1 MRSVSFFFILFG
13 VAALTAADACYY
25 FHGSERCLELR
36 VESSRAAVAVP
47 GGAAMPLTG
56 EVAIRFHDG
65 VSLAAQEKE
74 LARFG
79 LAMVRPHA
87 DWPAYGVI
95 RPAAGID
102 LFALSRRLVERGLVS
117 WAQPVWLERPRL
129 HAIAPNDTFYVEQWH
144 HPMIRSDAAW
154 ELETGTPA
162 SVIAVVDSGVDTQH
176 PDLWGH
182 LLLGLSF
189 VPSEPYV
196 DPNMNGTLLEPN
208 PYIMAHGTAVS
219 GLAAATGDNGI
230 GVAGVC
236 WHCGLLPIKYIG
248 NELGQVA
255 ANRKLDALKWAVD
268 NGAWVVNNSW
278 SAASDTDSSGN
289 CIAVAADNFMSEAI
303 AYGLQNGRGGLGT
316 VMVWASGNSHCDTAL
331 NATLATD
338 DILTVSAL
346 RKDGT
351 ITDYS
356 NWGVAIDIAAPAG
369 GDESD
374 IVGLTTTDATAANK
388 GFNPIFSENGY
399 PDLSDLS
406 YTKYFN
412 GTSAA
417 SPLVAGAVGLMLS
430 AAPYLTAQ
438 QAIQCV
444 KQSAA
449 AGALQPCPHGDA
461 SACYGAGLLDVR
473 AMVENAKSGTCGG
486 SPECTVDGDCDPGE
500 RCENGLCRS
509 TETSDDAPQPD
520 DAPPVDTEQPDD
532 AVFDGDPQSDTNGG
546 SDDTAGTD
554 TAGMPDEPS
563 AVDSD
568 EPAIYEEEPNGCSLI
583 LLH

>member
-1 MRSVSFFFILFG
+1 MRSLSFLLILFG

-25 FHGSERCLELR
+25 FHGFEQCLELR
-36 VESSRAAVAVP
+36 VDASRPAVAVP
-47 GGAAMPLTG
+47 GGAVMPLTG
-56 EVAIRFHDG
+56 EVAIRFRDG
-65 VSLAAQEKE
+65 VSAAAQDDF
-74 LARFG
+74 LALHG
-79 LAMVRPHA
+79 LSVIRPHA
-87 DWPAYGVI
+87 DWPVYGVA
-95 RPAAGID
+95 RPAEGTD
-102 LFALSRRLVERGLVS
+102 LFALSRRLVERGPVA
-117 WAQPVWLERPRL
+117 WAQPVWMERPRL
-129 HAIAPNDTFYVEQWH
+129 QAVVPNDTYYAEQWH

-154 ELETGTPA
+154 DLETGDPA

-176 PDLWGH
+176 ADLWSH
-182 LLLGLSF
+182 LLIGLSF

-196 DPNMNGTLLEPN
+196 DPNMNGTILEPN

-236 WHCGLLPIKYIG
+236 WNCGLLPVKYIG
-248 NELGQVA
+248 NEIGQVPA
-255 ANRKLDALKWAVD
+255 SRKLDALKWAVD

-338 DILTVSAL
+338 DIITVSAL

-374 IVGLTTTDATAANK
+374 IVGLTTTDATKANK
-388 GFNPIFSENGY
+388 GFNPIYTENGY
-399 PDLSDLS
+399 PDLPDQS

-417 SPLVAGAVGLMLS
+417 SPVVAGAVGLMLS

-444 KQSAA
+444 KLSAA
-449 AGALQPCPHGDA
+449 TGALQPCPYGDA
-461 SACYGAGLLDVR
+461 AACYGAGILDVR
-473 AMVENAKSGTCGG
+473 AMVENAKSGACGG
-486 SPECTVDGDCDPGE
+486 SPECTVEEDCDPGE
-500 RCENGLCRS
+500 TCDNGLCVDPGG
-509 TETSDDAPQPD
+509 SDDTPQQD
-520 DAPPVDTEQPDD
+520 DTLPVDQEQPDD
-532 AVFDGDPQSDTNGG
+532 AVFDTDPQNDTNAL
-546 SDDTAGTD
+546 SDYTAGAD
-554 TAGMPDEPS
+554 TVARSDESS
-563 AVDSD
+563 AVDND
-568 EPAIYEEEPNGCSLI
+568 EPVLYEEESSGCSLT

>member
-1 MRSVSFFFILFG
+1 MRSVSFFFLFFSIAILQ
-13 VAALTAADACYY
+13 AADACYY

-36 VESSRAAVAVP
+36 VEASRAAVSVA

-56 EVAIRFHDG
+56 EVAIRFPDG
-65 VSLAAQEKE
+65 VSVAAQEKE

-79 LAMVRPHA
+79 LTMIRPHA
-87 DWPAYGVI
+87 DWPVYGVA
-95 RPAAGID
+95 RPAAATD
-102 LFALSRRLVERGLVS
+102 LFALSRRLVERGLVR
-117 WAQPVWLERPRL
+117 WAQPVWMERPRL
-129 HAIAPNDTFYVEQWH
+129 HATAPNDTFYVEQWH

-154 ELETGTPA
+154 ELETGNPA

-176 PDLWGH
+176 PDLWSH

-236 WHCGLLPIKYIG
+236 WNCGLLPIKYIG

-388 GFNPIFSENGY
+388 GFNPIYSENGY
-399 PDLSDLS
+399 PDLPDLS

-417 SPLVAGAVGLMLS
+417 SPVVAGAVGLMLS

-444 KQSAA
+444 KLSAA
-449 AGALQPCPHGDA
+449 AGALQPCPYGNA
-461 SACYGAGLLDVR
+461 AACYGAGLLDVR
-473 AMVENAKSGTCGG
+473 AMVENAKSGLCGG
-486 SPECTVDGDCDPGE
+486 SPECTIDDDCDPGE
-500 RCENGLCRS
+500 TCHNGLCVTS
-509 TETSDDAPQPD
+509 GGSDDAPQPD
-520 DAPPVDTEQPDD
+520 DGAPDDTFFDVDPQNDTGVASDETSQDDGAVPDDGIALDEQAAAPDD
-532 AVFDGDPQSDTNGG
+532 A
-546 SDDTAGTD
+546 A
-554 TAGMPDEPS
+554 
-563 AVDSD
+563 
-568 EPAIYEEEPNGCSLI
+568 PALYEEGSGGCSLI
-583 LLH
+583 L